1 MCNTKKGG
9 KIEILKFKGWLV
21 EHQIKQSDLA
31 ELLGIAPEN
40 VNAKLNGRQ
49 EFTLSQVKKICDAYG
64 ISADDFFV

>member
-1 MCNTKKGG
+1 M
-9 KIEILKFKGWLV
+9 EILKFKGWLV

-40 VNAKLNGRQ
+40 VNGKLNGRQ
-49 EFTLSQVKKICDAYG
+49 EFTLSQVKKICDTYG

>member
-1 MCNTKKGG
+1 M
-9 KIEILKFKGWLV
+9 EILKFKGWLV

-31 ELLGIAPEN
+31 DLLGIAAEN

-49 EFTLSQVKKICDAYG
+49 EFTLSQVKKICETYG

>member
-1 MCNTKKGG
+1 M
-9 KIEILKFKGWLV
+9 EILKFKGWLV

-40 VNAKLNGRQ
+40 VNGKLNGRQ
-49 EFTLSQVKKICDAYG
+49 EFTLSQVKKICDTYE

>member
-1 MCNTKKGG
+1 M
-9 KIEILKFKGWLV
+9 EILKFKGWLV

-49 EFTLSQVKKICDAYG
+49 EFTLSQVKKICDTYG